1 MMKHFLLAILLIAIG
16 HTALAQDKPLSSKN
30 KRAVK
35 EYNKGME
42 AYKARKDADAEGYFL
57 QALTYDPKFV
67 EPCLLLGTIYE
78 DQRVYDKAIVY
89 YEKSIEIDRDF
100 YPNTYGIVAN
110 LQLNTGAYD
119 DALRNFTAYSN
130 LKNIKPAQL
139 QQAQHGIDI
148 CNFAIE
154 QKKNP
159 KPFKPVA
166 LNKGINTEHSEYMP
180 ALTADEETII
190 FTRLIPATGD
200 EYGPSK
206 QEDFFMSK
214 KINGQWSTS
223 IPLSKRLN
231 SPLNEGAHCISP
243 DGQILYFTACNR
255 DAGKGMCDIYMSELR
270 EGQWD
275 YPMSVQELNTAKWE
289 SQPSIAPDGK
299 TMYFSSTRLNNN
311 YDLYVTT
318 FDDSTSSWTEPKR
331 LPENINTTGI
341 EQTPFIHQDGTT
353 LYFTSSGHLG
363 MGGQD
368 IFYTKKLTDSTWS
381 DPVNIGYPINTY
393 GDEACLHV
401 SASGQTAYFASGN
414 MEIEES
420 EVWNMDIYSFD
431 LYPEARPIPV
441 TYLKGLVTDA
451 LSGIALKAAF
461 ELTDLSTGRIV
472 ARSTSDE
479 KGSFLIC
486 IPTGRQYML
495 NISSDK
501 HLFFSENFNMTEIRT
516 STDPYVKNIEMQPL
530 STGGKVV
537 LNNIFFDTDKADL
550 KPESYIELEKLYTL
564 LVKNPTMKIEI
575 GGHTDN
581 TGGKQHNMVLSDN
594 RAKAVVTYLTGKGIA
609 ASRLTYK
616 GYGDTIPI
624 ETNDTPEGRQKNRRT
639 EFKVISY

>member
-318 FDDSTSSWTEPKR
+318 FDDSTNSWTEPKR
-331 LPENINTTGI
+331 LPDNINTTGI

-501 HLFFSENFNMTEIRT
+501 HLFFSENFNLTEVRT